1 MPTRR
6 HFLAGLATAAAATWI
21 EPLRSAD
28 PKKDTIIG
36 HGSFRYRVV
45 KDWVA
50 PGQGRHHPILN
61 CHEMVQVAD
70 GRLFMIG
77 DHATHQMLVF
87 KPDGTILTSWGDVW
101 PGGHGLTLARENGAE
116 FLFVCDSGLW
126 KSGNGGYRQTGRVT
140 KVDLAGRELFS
151 ISHPMTVGAYEPTM
165 LFNPTET
172 AIAPNGDIYVVDGYG
187 SNFVLRY
194 DRNGKFISRFGGK
207 TGVPATERLDN
218 AHGIAVDLRAGA
230 DRATLL
236 VTSRVDQC
244 FRRFTLDGK
253 YLETLPVPGCLVCR
267 PVISGQ
273 ELYAGVCWSKDPV
286 ASKLPGNPSGFTVI
300 LDATGKSSAP
310 PAAPPHLRERPTHP
324 AHPRRTRL
332 RPRPRRLRP
341 RQRRRDR
348 LPMERLPN
356 LPHQTRARHL
366 TRIHHTFVKKL
377 HFSELPEFRTEATEP
392 PVLLCE
398 AP

>member
-1 MPTRR
+1 MKTRR
-6 HFLAGLATAAAATWI
+6 HFLAGLSTAVAATWLQ
-21 EPLRSAD
+21 PLHAAAD
-28 PKKDTIIG
+28 PKKDTLVG
-36 HGSFRYRVV
+36 HGKFRYRVI

-77 DHATHQMLVF
+77 DHPTNQMLVF
-87 KPDGTILTSWGDVW
+87 KTDGTILTSWGNVW

-140 KVDLAGRELFS
+140 KIDLTGRELFS
-151 ISHPMTVGAYEPTM
+151 ISHPMSVGAYEPKM

-172 AIAPNGDIYVVDGYG
+172 AVAPNGDIYVVDGYG

-194 DRNGKFISRFGGK
+194 DHKGKFLARFGGK
-207 TGVPATERLDN
+207 DGVPENERLNN

-230 DRATLL
+230 DKATLL
-236 VTSRVDQC
+236 VTSRADLC

-253 YLETLPVPGCLVCR
+253 YLETLPVPGCMVCR

-286 ASKLPGNPSGFTVI
+286 ASKLPNNPSGFTVI
-300 LDATGKSSAP
+300 LDAAGKIISAP
-310 PAAPPHLRERPTHP
+310 GGTAPTYVDGKLTPLNRDHP
-324 AHPRRTRL
+324 IIEHGHDVCVLANGDVIVCQWNAYQSYPL
-332 RPRPRRLRP
+332 KL
-341 RQRRRDR
+341 
-348 LPMERLPN
+348 ERL
-356 LPHQTRARHL
+356 T
-366 TRIHHTFVKKL
+366 
-377 HFSELPEFRTEATEP
+377 
-392 PVLLCE
+392 
-398 AP
+398 